1 VQYDVNN
8 GPCLQALRTARTV
21 RVDDI
26 AHDTRWEAFSR
37 RAQQAGAGSSV
48 SVPLRIN
55 GEAVGALNLHS
66 AKAHGLVNDDFARA
80 HQFADQAAGAVA
92 LARRLHDRE
101 DNARHLQTALQ
112 SRSTIDQ
119 AIGVLIAQTG
129 VDPDKAFEL
138 LRIQSQHTNE
148 KLRAVADDI
157 VARAIRPR

>member
-1 VQYDVNN
+1 VQYDVND

-80 HQFADQAAGAVA
+80 HQFADQAAAAVA
-92 LARRLHDRE
+92 LAP
-101 DNARHLQTALQ
+101 A
-112 SRSTIDQ
+112 
-119 AIGVLIAQTG
+119 
-129 VDPDKAFEL
+129 
-138 LRIQSQHTNE
+138 
-148 KLRAVADDI
+148 
-157 VARAIRPR
+157 RPRRQRPTPADRTAIAVDDRPGHRGPHRPDRCRPGQSL